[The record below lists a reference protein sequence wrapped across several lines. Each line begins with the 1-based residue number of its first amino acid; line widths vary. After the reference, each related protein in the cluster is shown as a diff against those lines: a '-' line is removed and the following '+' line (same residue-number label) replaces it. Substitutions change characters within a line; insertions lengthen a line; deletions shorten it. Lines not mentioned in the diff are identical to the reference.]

1 MAVLQQPFNAMQ
13 YNPEMGAPSL
23 PLGLKMPVRIISS
36 EVKSAAQNQ
45 NNGMVSFMV
54 EVLDG
59 ENKGATGAINFN
71 IYNSN
76 GDAARI
82 AHDHLAAMS
91 YAIGLLTWQNTEQLH
106 NIPFLVDV
114 TKQKVKT
121 GQEDKGYVEVSAY
134 YDVQGNKPKR
144 GQVPGGQQGGQQQV
158 PQNQG
163 GNGGNGGNAGWNTG
177 GGQQNNQGQQT
188 QDPNQGQQQN
198 QNYNGNGNGNGQQ
211 PDQGQQQQN
220 GGYNGGNQ
228 QQQNNQQQHGGNAG
242 WNNGGGQ
249 QSGNGGG
256 AAPWAK
262 Q

>member
-91 YAIGLLTWQNTEQLH
+91 YVIGVLTWQNTEQLH

-144 GQVPGGQQGGQQQV
+144 GQVPGGQQQV

-198 QNYNGNGNGNGQQ
+198 QNYNGGNGQQ
-211 PDQGQQQQN
+211 PDQNQQQQN

-228 QQQNNQQQHGGNAG
+228 QQQNNQQQQGGNAG

-249 QSGNGGG
+249 QGGNGGGGG